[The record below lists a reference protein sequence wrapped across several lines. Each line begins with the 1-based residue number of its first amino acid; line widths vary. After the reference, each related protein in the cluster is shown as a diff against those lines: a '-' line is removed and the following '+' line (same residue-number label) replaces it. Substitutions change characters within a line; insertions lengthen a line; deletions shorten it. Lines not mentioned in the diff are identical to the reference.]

1 MKGPNAQTSA
11 SIEGMY
17 AQMALTSL
25 LGNIRPDSMVP
36 EVARRQTQARVL
48 AAGGLISKE
57 DELAINVT
65 SLEGVKIRKEGENR

>member
-1 MKGPNAQTSA
+1 
-11 SIEGMY
+11 MY

-36 EVARRQTQARVL
+36 EVARRQTTRVL